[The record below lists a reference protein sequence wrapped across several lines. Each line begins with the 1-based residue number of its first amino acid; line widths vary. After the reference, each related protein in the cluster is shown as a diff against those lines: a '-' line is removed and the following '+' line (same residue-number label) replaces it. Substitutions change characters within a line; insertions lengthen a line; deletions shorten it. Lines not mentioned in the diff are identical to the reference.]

1 MDKSWQL
8 IGIPCP
14 HACCAIYHVNE
25 EPDDYLYTYYHKE
38 TYLKAYEYA
47 MQAINGLHEWK
58 KSGIQPV
65 LPPIERN
72 MPEGTKKNKRM
83 AKDEPQKLKPRQLS
97 RRGLVMNCRYCGEPG
112 HNIKSKMD
120 RSSWTLLCAVSYE
133 HIAS

>member
-1 MDKSWQL
+1 MKLEIFFTTICNKPLIISAALVSQHLTQL
-8 IGIPCP
+8 TADAMAGSRRS
-14 HACCAIYHVNE
+14 
-25 EPDDYLYTYYHKE
+25 LQ
-38 TYLKAYEYA
+38 EYA